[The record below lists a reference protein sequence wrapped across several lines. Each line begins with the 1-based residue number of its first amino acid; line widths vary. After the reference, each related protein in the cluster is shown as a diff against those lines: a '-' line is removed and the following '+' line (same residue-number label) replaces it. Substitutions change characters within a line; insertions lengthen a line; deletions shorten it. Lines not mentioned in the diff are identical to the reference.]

1 MFRRWGG
8 ELARV
13 KDANIM
19 NSLAGKVAGV
29 QINASASGIGGGS
42 RVVMRGTKS
51 ISGNNNALYV
61 VDGIPL
67 SNISSEQP
75 SDQYTGAGQ
84 TGDAM
89 SAINPDDIESI
100 SVLNGSAAAAL
111 YGSQAANGVVLI
123 TTKKGSADHTSVS
136 YSNNTTFYT
145 PFVLPKFQNRYGSE
159 SGSWFSWNPTEMA
172 TPTDYDVK
180 DFFQTGYNVSNT
192 VSLSTG
198 NSRNQTYVSAGSVNS
213 RGLIQNNKFDRYTF
227 NARNTATFLDGRMT
241 FDFNAM
247 YSTIR
252 EQNMLSQGEYANPLV
267 PIYLFPRGDDI
278 DKYKYYERYD
288 VNRNI
293 DTQFWPLGDGGLS
306 MQNPWWIT
314 NRNMYTTSKD
324 RFLLG
329 GSLKFKITDWLDI
342 TGRVKYDKDLQVFEK
357 KMYASTLN
365 VLAESS
371 DKGAY
376 IKQDRNTTQIYA
388 DVMLNVNKYFLDNT
402 LNLTATAGA
411 SLTDV
416 VHKEESF
423 GGGLKTLPNVF
434 TFANIDQA
442 GKLTFKQDNYHDRTN
457 SVFATASLGYKGM
470 AYIDA
475 SLRSDWISALAGTD
489 NSAILYPSVGV
500 SAILSDIFG
509 IKSRVLSLMKLR
521 VSYSEVGNA
530 PERFRAITTYPLE
543 GGLNTS
549 SYFPAV
555 DLKPE
560 RTRSWEAGLNFS
572 FWNNRLSLDITG
584 YTSKTVNQLFSPS
597 ISSTTGYNKL
607 YVNAGAVSN
616 RGLEATLRFH
626 QHIGPVMW
634 HTNVLWS
641 MNRNRVDQLLPEY
654 TNDELGVTVSLD
666 QLDVYNLGGV
676 KQMLT
681 VGGTMGDIYVNT
693 MRTDEHGHI
702 WINSMTGALETQRNN
717 WVKAGTSDPD
727 CMLSW
732 RNDFEWN
739 GLTLGFMITAR
750 IGGIGVSGTQA
761 VLDYYGVSEDSAIAR
776 DNGGVDINGYKLD
789 AQTWYQTIGANG
801 PNFIGSM
808 YVYSMTN
815 VRLGELTIGYDFPVD
830 RWCKWIKG
838 LNVSLIGRNLLMIYC
853 KAPFD
858 PESTASTGTYNQ
870 GIDYFMQPSMR
881 NFGFSA
887 KITF

>member
-1 MFRRWGG
+1 
-8 ELARV
+8 
-13 KDANIM
+13 M

-172 TPTDYDVK
+172 TPTDYNVK

-329 GSLKFKITDWLDI
+329 GSLKFKITD
-342 TGRVKYDKDLQVFEK
+342 
-357 KMYASTLN
+357 
-365 VLAESS
+365 
-371 DKGAY
+371 
-376 IKQDRNTTQIYA
+376 
-388 DVMLNVNKYFLDNT
+388 
-402 LNLTATAGA
+402 
-411 SLTDV
+411 
-416 VHKEESF
+416 
-423 GGGLKTLPNVF
+423 
-434 TFANIDQA
+434 
-442 GKLTFKQDNYHDRTN
+442 
-457 SVFATASLGYKGM
+457 
-470 AYIDA
+470 
-475 SLRSDWISALAGTD
+475 
-489 NSAILYPSVGV
+489 
-500 SAILSDIFG
+500 
-509 IKSRVLSLMKLR
+509 
-521 VSYSEVGNA
+521 
-530 PERFRAITTYPLE
+530 
-543 GGLNTS
+543 
-549 SYFPAV
+549 
-555 DLKPE
+555 
-560 RTRSWEAGLNFS
+560 
-572 FWNNRLSLDITG
+572 
-584 YTSKTVNQLFSPS
+584 
-597 ISSTTGYNKL
+597 
-607 YVNAGAVSN
+607 
-616 RGLEATLRFH
+616 
-626 QHIGPVMW
+626 
-634 HTNVLWS
+634 
-641 MNRNRVDQLLPEY
+641 
-654 TNDELGVTVSLD
+654 
-666 QLDVYNLGGV
+666 
-676 KQMLT
+676 
-681 VGGTMGDIYVNT
+681 
-693 MRTDEHGHI
+693 
-702 WINSMTGALETQRNN
+702 
-717 WVKAGTSDPD
+717 
-727 CMLSW
+727 
-732 RNDFEWN
+732 
-739 GLTLGFMITAR
+739 
-750 IGGIGVSGTQA
+750 
-761 VLDYYGVSEDSAIAR
+761 
-776 DNGGVDINGYKLD
+776 
-789 AQTWYQTIGANG
+789 
-801 PNFIGSM
+801 
-808 YVYSMTN
+808 
-815 VRLGELTIGYDFPVD
+815 
-830 RWCKWIKG
+830 
-838 LNVSLIGRNLLMIYC
+838 
-853 KAPFD
+853 
-858 PESTASTGTYNQ
+858 
-870 GIDYFMQPSMR
+870 
-881 NFGFSA
+881 
-887 KITF
+887 